1 MYHYQDAYIATCD
14 LIFVD
19 NSLADVNIPAYS
31 ELYMTAINLK
41 VNYYIFTQANYLFLS
56 LEDSLVSYWRVIA
69 HII

>member
-1 MYHYQDAYIATCD
+1 MYQEAYIAACG
-14 LIFVD
+14 LIIVD
-19 NSLADVNIPAYS
+19 NSLADVNIPACS

-41 VNYYIFTQANYLFLS
+41 VNYIFTQANYLFLS